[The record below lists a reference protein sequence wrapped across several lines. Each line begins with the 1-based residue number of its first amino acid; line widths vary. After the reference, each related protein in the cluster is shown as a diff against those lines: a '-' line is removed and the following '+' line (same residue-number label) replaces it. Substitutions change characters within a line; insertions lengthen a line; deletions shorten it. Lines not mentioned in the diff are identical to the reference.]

1 MRIPTA
7 ALLIL
12 CTAVFSAT
20 AAGGGSA
27 EEAKPFD
34 FKPLIP
40 PVLPPLPP
48 SSSVTSGA
56 VGGTQTPYTT
66 APLQNPTQR
75 PSHQAGERSKRKHDR
90 HGHATVAVKDVIGLH
105 VPEPTRHHGDI
116 GRDRAEDE
124 GKDRCENNGHR

>member
-1 MRIPTA
+1 MDICDARRETAVRIPTA
-7 ALLIL
+7 ALFIL
-12 CTAVFSAT
+12 CTALFSAA
-20 AAGGGSA
+20 AAGAGSA

-75 PSHQAGERSKRKHDR
+75 PSDPAPGIRFSIPSR
-90 HGHATVAVKDVIGLH
+90 
-105 VPEPTRHHGDI
+105 
-116 GRDRAEDE
+116 
-124 GKDRCENNGHR
+124 